1 MSIRNN
7 RFFPVNLQLF
17 AEGGSGTAG
26 GEGATTGETGTAA
39 VSHKGGKANPLANV
53 QYGIQPEN
61 SNANDAQV
69 TDVQT
74 NEEPAVDA
82 NTRFEELIKGEFREQ
97 FNQRMQET
105 VQKRLKSSKETVDK
119 FNALAPTLE
128 MLGQKY
134 GVDATDIDAL
144 TKAIQDDDAYY
155 EEEALE
161 KGITVEQ
168 LKSIRKIERENA
180 NLKAQMDAERERQNA
195 DRIYSEWMQQAE
207 DAKKVYPSFDFRAE
221 MQNPK
226 FQSLLRSNIDVR
238 TAYEVI
244 HKDEIIPA
252 AMQFAVKT
260 AEQNITNKIIANGSR
275 PVENGNGSQG
285 ASITKSDVST
295 LNRADRAEINRRVA
309 NGERITFG

>member
-1 MSIRNN
+1 MYIKTSS
-7 RFFPVNLQLF
+7 FFPANLQLF
-17 AEGGSGTAG
+17 AEGSGAAG

-180 NLKAQMDAERERQNA
+180 NLKAQMDAERARQNA

>member
-1 MSIRNN
+1 MSIKIN
-7 RFFPVNLQLF
+7 RFYPVNLQLF
-17 AEGGSGTAG
+17 ADGGSGTAG
-26 GEGATTGETGTAA
+26 AGATTGESGTAA
-39 VSHKGGKANPLANV
+39 VSPKGGKANPLADV
-53 QYGIQPEN
+53 AYGIQPEN

-74 NEEPAVDA
+74 NDEPAVDA
-82 NTRFEELIKGEFREQ
+82 DTRFEELIKGEFREQ
-97 FNQRMQET
+97 FNQRMQDT

-128 MLGQKY
+128 MLGKKY

-168 LKSIRKIERENA
+168 LKNIRKIERENA
-180 NLKAQMDAERERQNA
+180 NLKAQMDAERARQNA
-195 DRIYSEWMQQAE
+195 DRIYASWMEQAE
-207 DAKKVYPSFDFRAE
+207 EAKKVYPTFDFRAE

-226 FQSLLRSNIDVR
+226 FQDLLRSHIDVR

-260 AEQNITNKIIANGSR
+260 TEQNITNKIIANGAR
-275 PVENGNGSQG
+275 PIENGNSSQG

-295 LNRADRAEINRRVA
+295 LTKADRAEINRRVA
-309 NGERITFG
+309 NGDRITFG